1 MNYKIIVVSGVMN
14 KKIFYLN
21 VIAII
26 FFSMLAIN
34 LSNAQGSIQLQ
45 TVYSIDIEIFKNDNV
60 ILNSISAANATTSHF
75 PTVNTDYKI
84 KVLSNDGQEL
94 FNNNLGVSFTIS
106 LDPVGIIE
114 TNSTTINPRVPF
126 YANAKYIEIYHSGK
140 KILNIDLSNQFCN
153 KNSVCDLGENQYNC
167 SEDCKTKGT
176 NAWFYVYITIAII
189 ATIALLFILRL
200 KRQQSFANLSQ
211 KWK

>member
-1 MNYKIIVVSGVMN
+1 
-14 KKIFYLN
+14 
-21 VIAII
+21 
-26 FFSMLAIN
+26 
-34 LSNAQGSIQLQ
+34 
-45 TVYSIDIEIFKNDNV
+45 
-60 ILNSISAANATTSHF
+60 
-75 PTVNTDYKI
+75 
-84 KVLSNDGQEL
+84 
-94 FNNNLGVSFTIS
+94 
-106 LDPVGIIE
+106 
-114 TNSTTINPRVPF
+114 
-126 YANAKYIEIYHSGK
+126 
-140 KILNIDLSNQFCN
+140 LSNQFCN